1 MSRTVRQGSFWPD
14 PVQRGMLQVALGPSE
29 KAAGRWA
36 ALQPLDIG
44 SHPTGSFA
52 VLPPLYERLASV
64 APDDPQLPLLHGTYR
79 STWYRNQLLLDRLA
93 RLLPLLSAD
102 GVDALVVGG
111 AAAARRWYTSLGSR
125 PFTALELIVP
135 SGAGSNVRGACI
147 AADWR
152 PAGSGPWHARF
163 VGEGSAALVVYA
175 GAPAPLAG
183 PLGPERAYDVLR
195 GRARELSAA
204 EGGQLVLDP
213 ADELLRLA
221 ATGARTVLPPSC
233 QWLVDAHRLLSSE
246 EAPPVEE
253 LIRRAREFRVL
264 EPLRA
269 TVLYLAETLETPG
282 IDRYVRALTGA
293 RGNRRERLAFQLAG
307 APAGRL
313 TAPAQL
319 VAGHLHA
326 SADGPLS
333 RAVTRLPHHLQE
345 TWRTESPGEA
355 VALGLRKGTRLL
367 R

>member
-1 MSRTVRQGSFWPD
+1 
-14 PVQRGMLQVALGPSE
+14 MLQVALGPSE
-29 KAAGRWA
+29 EAASRWA

-52 VLPPLYERLASV
+52 VLPSLYERLASV
-64 APDDPQLPLLHGTYR
+64 VPDDPQLPLLHGTYR

-111 AAAARRWYTSLGSR
+111 AAAARRWYPSLGSR

-135 SGAGSNVRGACI
+135 ADAGTAVRAACV
-147 AADWR
+147 AAGWR
-152 PAGSGPWHARF
+152 PAGSGLWHARF
-163 VGEGSAALVVYA
+163 VGEGGAALVAYT
-175 GAPAPLAG
+175 GAPASLAG
-183 PLGPERAYDVLR
+183 PLGPGRAYDVLR
-195 GRARELSAA
+195 ERARELSGA
-204 EGGQLVLDP
+204 EGDPLVLEP

-233 QWLVDAHRLLSSE
+233 QWLIDAHRLLASE

-253 LIRRAREFRVL
+253 LILRARQFRVL

-269 TVLYLAETLETPG
+269 TLLYLAETVETPG
-282 IDRYVRALTGA
+282 VQRYVRALAET
-293 RGNRRERLAFQLAG
+293 RGNRRERLAFHLAG

-333 RAVTRLPHHLQE
+333 RAFTRLPQHLQE
-345 TWRTESPGEA
+345 TWRTESPAEA
-355 VALGLRKGTRLL
+355 MALGLRKGTRLL